1 MITEGEEK
9 GNFICAYDDY
19 LKVAD
24 KYVLTAT
31 GVYGKDKKSK
41 LQSSKSAKDFHYRK
55 TRYKQFWIREHKHR
69 WQCQLQL

>member
-1 MITEGEEK
+1 MHMTTH
-9 GNFICAYDDY
+9 

-41 LQSSKSAKDFHYRK
+41 LQSSKKRQRFS
-55 TRYKQFWIREHKHR
+55 
-69 WQCQLQL
+69 LQENQVQTVLDS

>member
-1 MITEGEEK
+1 MNYSRLTKKVAMITEGEEK

-31 GVYGKDKKSK
+31 GVYGKDKKIKATVIKKRQRFS
-41 LQSSKSAKDFHYRK
+41 LQENQVQTVLDS
-55 TRYKQFWIREHKHR
+55 
-69 WQCQLQL
+69 